1 MIERKTRAIGFVVG
15 AALVGCALGPAAV
28 PSFAQTVPAAGRW
41 STGPGASGDNTYVG
55 RIESPRTAQTV
66 SDEANLLVSGWAA
79 DTTARGWAGFDALEI
94 WSGDKDASSG
104 KKLANGTVGLTRPD
118 MGDAMG
124 TMTFARS
131 GFNAVVPASTLANL
145 GTGSQGLN
153 VYLHTPAKGWWHR
166 SISVNL
172 TKPAASSSAEEP
184 INVFLRPLDNTIIS
198 QKQKFEKYSLFGY
211 ALDQTPITDPQ
222 NQTLGSCECGIS
234 SVTIY
239 VDSIDREHNLGTA
252 GLRALIAFA
261 NKGKPASQTIED
273 FSPVSREYGD
283 QYDRAGWVFS
293 INPRTLSA
301 DWHTF
306 YAVARS
312 SITGKT
318 STASVTMFIK
328 DTPDDGKIIAP

>member
-1 MIERKTRAIGFVVG
+1 MVGQKTRVIRFGVVATLLACTLG
-15 AALVGCALGPAAV
+15 AGAV
-28 PSFAQTVPAAGRW
+28 PSFAQTNPAGGRW
-41 STGPGASGDNTYVG
+41 SSGPGAAGDNTYVG
-55 RIESPRTAQTV
+55 RIEAPRASQTIGPG
-66 SDEANLLVSGWAA
+66 ANVLVTGWAA
-79 DTTARGWAGFDALEI
+79 DTTARGWAGFDALEV
-94 WSGDKDASSG
+94 WSGDKDASTG
-104 KKLANGTVGLTRPD
+104 RKLASGTVGLTRPD

-131 GFNAVVPASTLANL
+131 GFNAVVPASVLSSL
-145 GTGSQGLN
+145 GPGAQSIN

-166 SISVNL
+166 SVSVNL
-172 TKPAASSSAEEP
+172 SEAKATATEEP
-184 INVFLRPLDNTIIS
+184 TNVFLRPLDNTIIS
-198 QKQKFEKYSLFGY
+198 QKQKFEKYSLYGY
-211 ALDQTPITDPQ
+211 ALDQTPITDPL

-239 VDSIDREHNLGTA
+239 VDSIDKDHNLGSA
-252 GLRALIAFA
+252 ALGALIAFA
-261 NKGKPASQTIED
+261 NKGKPASQSIDD

-283 QYDRAGWVFS
+283 QYDKAGWAFS

-328 DTPDDGKIIAP
+328 DTPEDGKIIAP